1 MSWTEYDANT
11 EWEERKMST
20 WESEMTPEAWKMVM
34 EQKMAMERAIKALEN
49 VPEVNGIYDQQHS
62 NTQLAAIL
70 ELKEIIA
77 NVNGH

>member
-1 MSWTEYDANT
+1 
-11 EWEERKMST
+11 MST

-34 EQKMAMERAIKALEN
+34 KQKMAMERAIKALEN

-62 NTQLAAIL
+62 DIQLAAIL

>member
-1 MSWTEYDANT
+1 
-11 EWEERKMST
+11 
-20 WESEMTPEAWKMVM
+20 MTPEDWKIAM
-34 EQKMAMERAIKALEN
+34 EQVIKALEN

-62 NTQLAAIL
+62 DIQLAAIL